1 MSKLTKKDKYAIQ
14 YLYDQNSDAKYIA
27 KELELS
33 ESQVKRF
40 LTTLVPNTEEPKVE
54 EQPKTDKTKNLMIR
68 HTSDKKN
75 NTVSI
80 MTQGASQVGDDF
92 YKNMNSSSKNT
103 DNYIYR
109 RP

>member
-14 YLYDQNSDAKYIA
+14 YLHAQNKQIKDISI
-27 KELELS
+27 ELNLS
-33 ESQVKRF
+33 ESQIKRYL
-40 LTTLVPNTEEPKVE
+40 LTIESSAPETKEI
-54 EQPKTDKTKNLMIR
+54 KTDKTKNLMIR
-68 HTSDKKN
+68 HTSDKKH

-92 YKNMNSSSKNT
+92 YKHMNSSVKNT
-103 DNYIYR
+103 DGYIYR